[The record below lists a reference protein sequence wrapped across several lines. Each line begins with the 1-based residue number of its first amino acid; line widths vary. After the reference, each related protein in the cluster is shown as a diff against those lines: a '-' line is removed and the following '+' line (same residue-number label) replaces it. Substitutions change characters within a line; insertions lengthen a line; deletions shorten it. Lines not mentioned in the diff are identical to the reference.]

1 VFNDVVLV
9 GVHQRNAKLFL
20 LQDAKIISSSSS
32 SRAGFFE
39 GGVTT
44 ASVLFAALG
53 GSNSRIKF

>member
-20 LQDAKIISSSSS
+20 LQDAKIISSSS